1 MYENF
6 FARKEELKEFRA
18 FFRDDESNLSLLYG
32 RKGVGKSAL
41 LSRALA
47 ITSIWSV
54 AKQTSRRILTSFAP
68 WERRL

>member
-18 FFRDDESNLSLLYG
+18 FFRDDESNLALLYG

-41 LSRALA
+41 LSRALL
-47 ITSIWSV
+47 V
-54 AKQTSRRILTSFAP
+54 
-68 WERRL
+68 EHCHYV